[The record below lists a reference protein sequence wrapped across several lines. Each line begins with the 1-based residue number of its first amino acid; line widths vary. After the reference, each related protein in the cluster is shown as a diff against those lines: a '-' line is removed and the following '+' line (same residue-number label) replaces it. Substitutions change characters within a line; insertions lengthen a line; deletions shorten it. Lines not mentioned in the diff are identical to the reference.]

1 MIIHIM
7 QGCKKF
13 ETGIKD
19 DQYQL
24 LLTDTDGSGSLAK
37 AEVQNLKKAVGKLPG
52 VSNVVV
58 TISGRPHNASGLS
71 GGAIFGV
78 ILALA
83 VAAFAGYK
91 GYHKYDLEFY
101 LLSIL
106 PAKNAAVGLQVDVEI
121 TTVSG
126 TLPLLSIF
134 KGFISLLLLSKIM
147 SSLKKRE
154 LKT

>member
-1 MIIHIM
+1 M
-7 QGCKKF
+7 
-13 ETGIKD
+13 
-19 DQYQL
+19 
-24 LLTDTDGSGSLAK
+24 
-37 AEVQNLKKAVGKLPG
+37 KKAVGKLPG

-106 PAKNAAVGLQVDVEI
+106 PAKNSAVGPQVDVEI

-134 KGFISLLLLSKIM
+134 KVS
-147 SSLKKRE
+147 
-154 LKT
+154 